1 MSCLNRDLY
10 IARRCKLTETV
21 KTGIIV
27 LPGNIG
33 VPLDSSANC
42 FPFFQES
49 SFLYFT
55 GIVRE
60 NLILVIDVDE
70 NRETVFG
77 DELTLDDI
85 IWTGNLPSLSEH
97 AFDAGI
103 NEIGELKK
111 FEAVIDRAVN
121 KKRPIH
127 YLPNCRSEIVQKLS
141 SIFSIS
147 PSQYDEKASKEL
159 IKAVISQR
167 EIKSEY
173 EANEI
178 EAAEKISYVTFS
190 EIMNLMKNDV
200 SESDIYALVSD
211 FRAKNCVE
219 FPFNPIITINGNI
232 FHAASYPN
240 KIKNSD
246 LVVVDTGIKTL
257 SGYCSDITRTL
268 PGGGKFSATQK
279 AIYEVVLSAQMSV
292 INSAKPNIGYIDLH
306 MLAAKKIVEGL
317 KAVGLMKGN
326 IDDAVS
332 SGAHALFFPHG
343 IGHMLGMEA
352 HDMEVLGEDYVGYG
366 TELKRSNQF
375 GLSFLRLAKKI
386 KPGFVMTVEPGIYF
400 IPQLINIWQQER
412 KFGEFINYSKIDE
425 FKDVKGIRIEDNI
438 LVTDRGCRVLGDKII
453 PKTVHDIENMMST

>member
-1 MSCLNRDLY
+1 MSYLNRDVY
-10 IARRCKLTETV
+10 IDRRRKLAETI
-21 KTGIIV
+21 KTGVIV
-27 LPGNIG
+27 LPGNIAI
-33 VPLDSSANC
+33 PCDSSANC

-49 SFLYFT
+49 SFLYFS

-60 NLILVIDVDE
+60 DLILVIDVDE
-70 NRETVFG
+70 NKEFIFG
-77 DELTLDDI
+77 DDLTLDDI
-85 IWTGNLPSLSEH
+85 IWTGDLPSLSEH

-103 NEIGELKK
+103 SEVVELKK
-111 FEAVIDRAVN
+111 FDSVIEDAVN
-121 KKRPIH
+121 KKRKIH
-127 YLPNCRSEIVQKLS
+127 YLPNCRSEIAQRLNAVS
-141 SIFSIS
+141 SDIKVS
-147 PSQYDEKASKEL
+147 EEL
-159 IKAVISQR
+159 INAVIAQR

-173 EANEI
+173 EIREI
-178 EAAEKISYVTFS
+178 ESAEKISHATFLA
-190 EIMNLMKNDV
+190 LMSLMRNNV

-211 FRAKNCVE
+211 FRAKSGVE
-219 FPFNPIITINGNI
+219 FPFNPIITVNGNI
-232 FHAASYPN
+232 FHATSYPN
-240 KIKNSD
+240 KIKSSD
-246 LVVVDTGIKTL
+246 LVVIDTGVKTQ

-268 PGGGKFSATQK
+268 PGGGQFSITQK

-292 INSAKPNIGYIDLH
+292 INNVKPDFKYIDFH

-317 KAVGLMKGN
+317 KHIGLMKGN

-332 SGAHALFFPHG
+332 LGAHALFFPHG

-400 IPQLINIWQQER
+400 IPQLISLWKQEH
-412 KFGEFINYSKIDE
+412 KFEEFINYSKIDD

-438 LVTDRGCRVLGDKII
+438 VITDSGCRVLGDKVI
-453 PKTVHDIENMMST
+453 PKTVEDIENIMIR